1 MIANAIRCLH
11 GSVSAHPLVVGF
23 LLALLPASAATGD
36 VMELLS
42 GAKLEGKVTKIDK
55 AAKEVTFE
63 TRLSGRPYTRA
74 YPYSRVHAVTLG
86 DKRYVL
92 TEKPDSPPAGTSSR
106 SDGSKPAASPSPRSP
121 AGSAPTA
128 ASGDRRTRAELEQW
142 IDQQGS
148 TPPDW
153 YDATPLK
160 YPPSLDLNWPEP
172 APGPWNNQKNIG
184 QFIWDVVNPNPS
196 RWREG
201 VRLLHHLLT
210 LHQDKPPL
218 RTRIM
223 KGLAGMYFRFFQD
236 YERAAF
242 WWHKAGIGM
251 QDGEAIQLAECYWR
265 LGNQPMAME
274 ILNQRMLR
282 IGMIKL
288 LADMGETDKAL
299 QVAATW
305 VKVGGEPHPAYLAA
319 GDACRLAGRFQEA
332 IAYYQKVLGTPPMTK
347 REKAAENFKNR
358 ARASLDAVRLFEL
371 CDVTKVPDGVYT
383 ASSIGYAG
391 DIVVEVSVNGGR
403 IEAVQVKR
411 HEEKQ
416 FYSALTDTP
425 RQIIQKRGVQGVD
438 AVSGATITSEAI
450 LNATAKALANAV
462 K

>member
-1 MIANAIRCLH
+1 
-11 GSVSAHPLVVGF
+11 
-23 LLALLPASAATGD
+23 
-36 VMELLS
+36 
-42 GAKLEGKVTKIDK
+42 
-55 AAKEVTFE
+55 
-63 TRLSGRPYTRA
+63 
-74 YPYSRVHAVTLG
+74 
-86 DKRYVL
+86 VL
-92 TEKPDSPPAGTSSR
+92 TDKPDGPPAG
-106 SDGSKPAASPSPRSP
+106 ASPSSGSSKSASAPAPRS
-121 AGSAPTA
+121 TT
-128 ASGDRRTRAELEQW
+128 ASGDRRTRAELEKW

-153 YDATPLK
+153 YDATPLN
-160 YPPSLDLNWPEP
+160 YPESLDLNWPEP
-172 APGPWNNQKNIG
+172 APGGWNNQKNIG
-184 QFIWDVVNPNPS
+184 QYIWDVVNPNPS

-210 LHQDKPPL
+210 LHKDNPQL
-218 RTRIM
+218 RTRVM

-242 WWHKAGIGM
+242 WWRKAGIGM

-265 LGNQPMAME
+265 LGNKQMATE
-274 ILNQRMLR
+274 ILNQRQLR

-288 LADMGETDKAL
+288 LADMGETDKSL

-305 VKVGGEPHPAYLAA
+305 IKVGGEPHPGYLAA
-319 GDACRLAGRFQEA
+319 GDACRLAGRFKEA
-332 IAYYQKVLGTPPMTK
+332 IAYYQKVLNAPPMTK
-347 REKAAENFKNR
+347 REKAAENYKRR
-358 ARASLDAVRLFEL
+358 AQANLDAVRLFEL

-391 DIVVEVSVNGGR
+391 EILVEVTVNAGR
-403 IEAVQVKR
+403 FESVQVKR

-425 RQIIQKRGVQGVD
+425 RQIIQKQDVKGVD

-450 LNATAKALANAV
+450 LNATAKALANAA

>member
-1 MIANAIRCLH
+1 MLASPDRYHHN
-11 GSVSAHPLVVGF
+11 SVPAFCLVVCC
-23 LLALLPASAATGD
+23 LLTLSAASAATAD

-42 GAKLEGKVTKIDK
+42 GAQLEGKVVKIDK

-63 TRLSGRPYTRA
+63 TTLGGRPYARA
-74 YPYSRVHAVTLG
+74 YPYSRIHAVTLG

-92 TEKPDSPPAGTSSR
+92 TEKPDSPPAG
-106 SDGSKPAASPSPRSP
+106 ASPSSGSNKPASSSSPRS
-121 AGSAPTA
+121 SSTA
-128 ASGDRRTRAELEQW
+128 VSGDRRTRAELEKW

-153 YDATPLK
+153 YDATPLN
-160 YPPSLDLNWPEP
+160 YPDSLDLNWPEP
-172 APGPWNNQKNIG
+172 RRAAWNNQKNMG
-184 QFIWDVVNPNPS
+184 QYIWDVVNPNPG

-210 LHQDKPPL
+210 LHKDNPPL
-218 RTRIM
+218 RTRVM

-242 WWHKAGIGM
+242 WWRKAGVGM

-265 LGNQPMAME
+265 LGNKQMAME
-274 ILNQRMLR
+274 ILNQRQLR

-305 VKVGGEPHPAYLAA
+305 VKVGGEPHPGYLAA
-319 GDACRLAGRFQEA
+319 GDACRLAGRFKEA
-332 IAYYQKVLGTPPMTK
+332 IAYYQKVLDAPPMTK
-347 REKAAENFKNR
+347 REKAAENYKRR
-358 ARASLDAVRLFEL
+358 AQANLDAVKLFEL

-391 DIVVEVSVNGGR
+391 EIVVEVTVNAGR
-403 IEAVQVKR
+403 FESVQVKR

-425 RQIIQKRGVQGVD
+425 RQIIQKQGVKGVD